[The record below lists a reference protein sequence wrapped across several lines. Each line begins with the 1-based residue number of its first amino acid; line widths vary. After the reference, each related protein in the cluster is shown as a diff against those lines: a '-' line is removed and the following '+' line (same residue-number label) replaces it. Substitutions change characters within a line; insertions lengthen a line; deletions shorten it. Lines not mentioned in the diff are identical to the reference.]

1 MVDEVDNVAP
11 AREAGI
17 RVVGLKVK
25 TADLVDEYKVTVVV
39 GRGAQ
44 FDRVAVRGVTTDV
57 EVIPHVRTDEGSYDY
72 VASILDKSDG
82 NEYGADNIFMVPAAA
97 TRRGV
102 DVHPPI
108 WGKSGDPSKVQL
120 RQEVAVALPVDKG
133 MRSYPGG
140 ERILARPPE
149 GAVGRRN
156 DAQGR
161 VDAADAR

>member
-1 MVDEVDNVAP
+1 MVEEVDNIFP
-11 AREAGI
+11 AREAGVRI
-17 RVVGLKVK
+17 VRLKMK
-25 TADLVDEYKVTVVV
+25 AADSVDEDKVAMVV

-44 FDRVAVRGVTTDV
+44 FDWVAVRGVTTDV
-57 EVIPHVRTDEGSYDY
+57 EGIPHVRTDEGSYDY

-82 NEYGADNIFMVPAAA
+82 NEYGADNIFMVPATA

-108 WGKSGDPSKVQL
+108 WGKGGDPFEAQL
-120 RQEVAVALPVDKG
+120 RQEVAVALPVDKE
-133 MRSYPGG
+133 MCSCPGG

-161 VDAADAR
+161 VDAADAH